1 MRRAQLRDTPAHE
14 MNQRIDAGYP
24 EVRVFLQVIG
34 AVEEPRYV
42 RPGSE
47 RQAEIEAD
55 GFGISLAAPK

>member
-1 MRRAQLRDTPAHE
+1 